1 MKIRTWISAAPA
13 VLLVASAGLA
23 HAEVKTSAS
32 IGAYSDY
39 RLRGMS
45 LSDKTAVMQGSIEA
59 SVPLSDNVSIF
70 AGLWGSSLDKEAGA
84 GALEADLYGGVAVT
98 TGDLSWKATYLRI
111 VFPDDSPADIDFD
124 QYAASVSFPLG
135 PVGGTVGVVHDEY
148 NGGTQSTYV
157 YGSGSYTVP
166 DTPLSLKATLGY
178 EDGDPFDGKWNWGL
192 GVGYTYKAVTF
203 GLEYIDTDTQ
213 TIAATVKDLTDST
226 VVVSL
231 TSSF

>member
-1 MKIRTWISAAPA
+1 MQIKLWIGAAGA
-13 VLLVASAGLA
+13 ALLVASAGAA
-23 HAEVKTSAS
+23 HAEMKTSAS
-32 IGAYSDY
+32 IGAFSDY

-59 SVPLSDNVSIF
+59 SVPLSDSVSVF
-70 AGLWGSSLDKEAGA
+70 AGLWGSSLDKDAGA

-98 TGDLSWKATYLRI
+98 TGDISWKATYLRI

-135 PVGGTVGVVHDEY
+135 PIAGTLGVVHDEY

-157 YGSGSYTVP
+157 YASGGYTIP
-166 DTPLSLKATLGY
+166 DTPVALKATLGF
-178 EDGDPFDGKWNWGL
+178 EDGDPFNEKWNWGL
-192 GVGYTYKAVTF
+192 GASYTYKAVTF
-203 GLEYIDTDTQ
+203 GVEYIDTDTK
-213 TIAATVKDLTDST
+213 TLSATGKDLTDST

-231 TSSF
+231 TSAF